1 MISCISQFSTLL
13 QSLRLKLNFM
23 ELSGK
28 AKTQPGLYLTEI
40 HNRKVRKASE
50 YPEYLWLR
58 MILHAHISVCSYR
71 VAWFQT
77 GAACSSAGHTSPV
90 KMKTLQ

>member
-1 MISCISQFSTLL
+1 MTSELL
-13 QSLRLKLNFM
+13 SFVLKLNFM

-40 HNRKVRKASE
+40 HNGKVRRASE

-58 MILHAHISVCSYR
+58 MILHAHISVCSCL
-71 VAWFQT
+71 VAWFQA
-77 GAACSSAGHTSPV
+77 GVACSSTGHTLPV